1 MAITAATISKAV
13 FDKPVQPLFNTIYM
27 SSINAGIPVIVTN
40 TNTNLKVTAKATI
53 GSAPQGTQIT
63 DEMFTTSTSGFE
75 VDGFSM
81 NNDTYFTLLDL
92 ESNISQLPNEFRT
105 DAAGLDPASL
115 VEILLTIGN
124 RMSEQLLA
132 NYFAKLQTNVE
143 AIVPADNL
151 TLSMAGKI
159 EWDPTKAVTGDVQSI
174 ATILDGI
181 LAGLPLTMQVGGA
194 AGSIVTAWVSSQNF
208 ETMKV
213 GVIQAYQYNK
223 NGGMTTN
230 FFQYCKEESTI
241 DESRRKINDEFV
253 RYKNVLILP
262 LNGMK
267 ADSLILTYQEG
278 IEKGRVFYDKVPA
291 AQLNNF
297 YMVIKGAFIRNDQL
311 TVPINEKSQQMFFNL
326 PYQVGELLTINKV
339 ENAVAQYKVLAKLS
353 SGLLFREVDKVF
365 GVFPDKTTKG

>member
-1 MAITAATISKAV
+1 M
-13 FDKPVQPLFNTIYM
+13 
-27 SSINAGIPVIVTN
+27 
-40 TNTNLKVTAKATI
+40 
-53 GSAPQGTQIT
+53 
-63 DEMFTTSTSGFE
+63 
-75 VDGFSM
+75 
-81 NNDTYFTLLDL
+81 
-92 ESNISQLPNEFRT
+92 
-105 DAAGLDPASL
+105 
-115 VEILLTIGN
+115 
-124 RMSEQLLA
+124 
-132 NYFAKLQTNVE
+132 
-143 AIVPADNL
+143 
-151 TLSMAGKI
+151 
-159 EWDPTKAVTGDVQSI
+159 
-174 ATILDGI
+174 
-181 LAGLPLTMQVGGA
+181 
-194 AGSIVTAWVSSQNF
+194 
-208 ETMKV
+208 
-213 GVIQAYQYNK
+213 
-223 NGGMTTN
+223 
-230 FFQYCKEESTI
+230 EESTI

-365 GVFPDKTTKG
+365 GVFPDATTKG